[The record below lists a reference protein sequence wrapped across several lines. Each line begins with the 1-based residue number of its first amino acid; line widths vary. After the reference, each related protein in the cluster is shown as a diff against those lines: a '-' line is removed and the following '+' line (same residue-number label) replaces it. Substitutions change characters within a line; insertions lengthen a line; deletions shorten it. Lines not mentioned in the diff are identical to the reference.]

1 MFAWRRLAPDICPKE
16 CRLAKVGE
24 MKIRTGEVY
33 VGKVNTAKVCA
44 AEIGHRCL
52 SFLPP
57 PIPGIDP

>member
-1 MFAWRRLAPDICPKE
+1 
-16 CRLAKVGE
+16 